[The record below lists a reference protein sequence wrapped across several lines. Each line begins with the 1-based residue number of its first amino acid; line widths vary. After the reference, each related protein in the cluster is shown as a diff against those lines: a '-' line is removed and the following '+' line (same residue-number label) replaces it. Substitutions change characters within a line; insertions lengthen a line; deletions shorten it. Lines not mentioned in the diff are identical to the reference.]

1 MFFTASLEA
10 AVVLAT
16 EYTRVKKTLSWM
28 ATAADHDPNWS
39 ASDEVEY
46 GRQYARANELKQGIA
61 MTLTVL
67 ARDHHADWQSF
78 LAEGVTRLDVLVRH
92 SPESWAVAEY
102 ERDQWTSW
110 SQGQLE
116 EADRPEVFARGIDLL
131 REYRDHIDQRIRKDA
146 RKR

>member
-10 AVVLAT
+10 AIVLAT

-28 ATAADHDPNWS
+28 ATAADHDPSWS
-39 ASDEVEY
+39 ASNEVEY
-46 GRQYARANELKQGIA
+46 DRQYARANELEQGIA
-61 MTLTVL
+61 MTLAVL

-92 SPESWAVAEY
+92 SPRSWAVAEY
-102 ERDQWTSW
+102 ERDQWTNW
-110 SQGQLE
+110 SKGQLE

-131 REYRDHIDQRIRKDA
+131 GEYRDHIDQRIRKDA
-146 RKR
+146 VKR